1 MTLEERI
8 KFLKNFFVGTFPLP
22 FPFYLSPLIPKP
34 LRERLT
40 VGERRSSFIFPWNPV
55 AILRSGRVRGFSLK
69 KWMRRN
75 YFANSPKILRRSP
88 TSKEGAIIWD
98 LG

>member
-34 LRERLT
+34 LLERLT
-40 VGERRSSFIFPWNPV
+40 EGERRSSSIFPWNPV
-55 AILRSGRVRGFSLK
+55 AIRRSGRVRGFSLK
-69 KWMRRN
+69 KWMKRD
-75 YFANSPKILRRSP
+75 YFANSPKILRRSLI
-88 TSKEGAIIWD
+88 SKE
-98 LG
+98 